1 MIVFARLVINSTV
14 ALAVA
19 EQLACT
25 TGSAVAESA
34 DHVDHLQMAG

>member
-19 EQLACT
+19 EQLDARLVSR
-25 TGSAVAESA
+25 G
-34 DHVDHLQMAG
+34 

>member
-19 EQLACT
+19 EQLDT
-25 TGSAVAESA
+25 RLVSRG
-34 DHVDHLQMAG
+34 